1 MVRGIGGEVK
11 KLHFCLFKANLMNPA
26 HNQRL
31 LIKQKNL
38 QKVNLPPTRKLKTTK
53 KSTYR
58 QRQIKRIWNNYGG
71 LLENLSKTLKIDTG
85 VGVAVLCVESK
96 GRGFAQNGRMIIRF
110 ENHVFWKFWGK
121 SHPSFFSDHFRFNPR
136 KPWQGHKFRK
146 NLKSDWTVFHRKG
159 QSGEWGVFEFA
170 RSKHQRFAMYSI
182 SMGMPQIMGFNHKR
196 IGYKSAKMMFDSFS
210 RSERNQIIGLFNF
223 IAEMG
228 SNLTAALK
236 KKNFFTFA
244 KLYNGPGRAKVYAD
258 RIKTYYDLF
267 KKLI

>member
-1 MVRGIGGEVK
+1 
-11 KLHFCLFKANLMNPA
+11 MNPA

-38 QKVNLPPTRKLKTTK
+38 QKVNLSPTKKLKITRK
-53 KSTYR
+53 STCR
-58 QRQIKRIWNNYGG
+58 QRLIRRIWKNYGG
-71 LLENLSKTLKIDTG
+71 LLKILSEKLKIDPAAA
-85 VGVAVLCVESK
+85 VAVLCVESK
-96 GRGFAQNGRMIIRF
+96 GKGFAQNGRMIIRF

-121 SHPSFFSDHFRFNPR
+121 SHPSFFSAHFRFNPR

-146 NLKSDWTVFHRKG
+146 NLKSDWTIFHRKG

-170 RSKHQRFAMYSI
+170 RSRHQRFAMYSI

-210 RSERNQIIGLFNF
+210 RSERNQIIGLFDF
-223 IAEMG
+223 IAQTG
-228 SNLTAALK
+228 SNLTYALE

-244 KLYNGPGRAKVYAD
+244 RLYNGAGRAKVYAD
-258 RIKTYYDLF
+258 RIKIYYELF